1 MHFALVDRIQ
11 SLSSESA
18 TTLKNVSLAE
28 EYLQDHFAT
37 FPVLPGVMMIECLVQ
52 AARLV
57 MEQRDREMEQRDR
70 EMEHR
75 DREAAATSTHRP
87 ALPTRWVLGKARAVK
102 YGAFVRPG
110 AALRIEV
117 TLAKLNDD
125 GSADFKAHALLLEPN
140 LTTPSAETQLPVAA
154 SGRITLR
161 PTRAAVFS

>member
-70 EMEHR
+70 E
-75 DREAAATSTHRP
+75 AAATSIHRP

>member
-57 MEQRDREMEQRDR
+57 MEQRDREIEQ
-70 EMEHR
+70 R